1 MRKTVIA
8 LLVLA
13 PLLAACGKA
22 EEPLFSELK
31 GRWAPPSMAQASDKI
46 RAQQISNPGMVDKD
60 ICRIMH
66 VSFAKKRIVMSMMGV
81 GMTLFHIMDAKREGS
96 RIIITGTA
104 DGDKNPAAQGK
115 LVLLLRD
122 GQVRFDDVFD
132 ERGRSLRYERL
143 PDDDRMRKHGAN
155 TLGDSMKLI
164 LDLKPCQQN
173 A

>member
-1 MRKTVIA
+1 MRKTVTA

-22 EEPLFSELK
+22 EEPLFPELK
-31 GRWAPPSMAQASDKI
+31 GRWATPSAAKASEGI
-46 RAQQISNPGMVDKD
+46 RAQRISNPGLVDKD
-60 ICRIMH
+60 ICRVAH
-66 VSFAKKRIVMSMMGV
+66 VSFTKKRIVLT
-81 GMTLFHIMDAKREGS
+81 TLGIGLTVFHIMDAKRDGA
-96 RIIITGTA
+96 RVIITGTA

-122 GQVRFDDVFD
+122 GQIRFDDVLD

-155 TLGDSMKLI
+155 TLGDSMKLF